1 MRKMAGGLMAAL
13 ALGLTGGAWAAPD
26 ASEQLQYESFVVAAG
41 ASNGA
46 ARACG
51 ASEPDLKQHQ
61 DTSRKNLQRYAQE
74 YGFNA
79 QNYDTLFDKGLDQ
92 GKAMMEEM
100 KRSGVDGCRGVLGSF
115 QNERVIG
122 YEDMKAALA
131 EVSDGLPGKPRNR
144 TEARFAPSLG
154 ANLKRKKARRPRA
167 AALAYSPFCLNQ
179 SSMRCQA

>member
-1 MRKMAGGLMAAL
+1 
-13 ALGLTGGAWAAPD
+13 
-26 ASEQLQYESFVVAAG
+26 
-41 ASNGA
+41 
-46 ARACG
+46 
-51 ASEPDLKQHQ
+51 
-61 DTSRKNLQRYAQE
+61 
-74 YGFNA
+74 
-79 QNYDTLFDKGLDQ
+79 
-92 GKAMMEEM
+92 MMEEM

-154 ANLKRKKARRPRA
+154 RTKRKARRPRA

>member
-1 MRKMAGGLMAAL
+1 MAR
-13 ALGLTGGAWAAPD
+13 P
-26 ASEQLQYESFVVAAG
+26 
-41 ASNGA
+41 
-46 ARACG
+46 ACG

-122 YEDMKAALA
+122 YEDMKAAW
-131 EVSDGLPGKPRNR
+131 PRSATACRETENR

-167 AALAYSPFCLNQ
+167 AALAYSPFC
-179 SSMRCQA
+179 